1 MSPVLE
7 LYLFALLA
15 ALFWGV
21 SPVLTKS
28 GLVRGGTSLQGSIVV
43 VVVGIV
49 CYLAGLAVF
58 GDFEGLRSIS
68 PIAVLA
74 FTVSGVVG
82 AVAWMASFVGV
93 DRVGASINSAGFNT
107 HPLFATVV
115 AFLFLGEALSLQTT
129 LGIVIIVVGLTV
141 IALSKGGDRTGWSV
155 TDLAFPIAA
164 SAAYAAS
171 NVVRRYG
178 LTETSVTTL
187 EAITVNSIATLIAL
201 FVYAAATGSKEL
213 LPPKEAAGPFVWSGL
228 LSAFALFFLFEAF
241 DRGSV
246 AVVSALSGLSPVF
259 ATVMIAV
266 FMADIERVTLKVVLG
281 VLAVVGGTTLI
292 TLA

>member
-1 MSPVLE
+1 MSPVWE

-15 ALFWGV
+15 ALFWGI
-21 SPVLTKS
+21 SPALTKS

-43 VVVGIV
+43 ILVGML
-49 CYLAGLAVF
+49 CYLTGLAVF
-58 GDFEGLRSIS
+58 GNLDGLRSIS
-68 PIAVLA
+68 PVAMLA
-74 FTVSGVVG
+74 FTVSGGVG
-82 AVAWMASFVGV
+82 AVAWVAYFVGV
-93 DRVGASINSAGFNT
+93 DRIGASVNSAGFNT
-107 HPLFATVV
+107 HPLFATIV
-115 AFLFLGEALSLQTT
+115 AFLLLGEALSLQTVV
-129 LGIVIIVVGLTV
+129 GIIVIVVGLTV

-155 TDLAFPIAA
+155 VDLAFPIAA

-187 EAITVNSIATLIAL
+187 EAVTVNSIATLVAL
-201 FVYAAATGSKEL
+201 FVYAAMSGTREL
-213 LPPKEAAGPFVWSGL
+213 LPPKKAVGPFVWSGL

-259 ATVMIAV
+259 ATVIIAV
-266 FMADIERVTLKVVLG
+266 FMADIERVTFRIVAG
-281 VLAVVGGTTLI
+281 VLTVVGGTTLI